1 MRVTF
6 SEKPLT
12 LVTVMAVLDE
22 DPADIVSDEVLV
34 VISKSLGPV
43 TIREATM
50 EWDNVRLA
58 AVMLSR

>member
-12 LVTVMAVLDE
+12 LVTVMVVLDE

-58 AVMLSR
+58 AVTLSR